1 MNGTASNIVA
11 TLVPRHPN
19 RAITNIADLI
29 GDRKADILDRHTD
42 GSIVVWLINGTTLG
56 SGEGL
61 SGPGTLREGPWLGE
75 T

>member
-11 TLVPRHPN
+11 TLIPHYPD

-42 GSIVVWLINGTTLG
+42 GSIAVWLMNGTTLG

-61 SGPGTLREGPWLGE
+61 SGPGTLREGPWPGE

>member
-1 MNGTASNIVA
+1 MNGTASSIVA
-11 TLVPRHPN
+11 TLISHHPN
-19 RAITNIADLI
+19 RAITDIADLN

-42 GSIVVWLINGTTLG
+42 GSTVVWLMNGTTLG

-61 SGPGTLREGPWLGE
+61 SGPGTLRQVPWSGE